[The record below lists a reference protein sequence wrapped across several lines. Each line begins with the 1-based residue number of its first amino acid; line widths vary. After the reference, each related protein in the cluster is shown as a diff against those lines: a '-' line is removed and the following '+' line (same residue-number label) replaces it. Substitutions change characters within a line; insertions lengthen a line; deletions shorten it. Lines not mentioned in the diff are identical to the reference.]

1 MLEAQLAQARQRAE
15 ALQRENLRLA
25 QRSHTQQQQHGALD
39 QGRHGAGGG
48 ARGGARMDPADWR
61 KAELDSLE
69 RSLARLQRHTGLQA
83 SSSMPALEIAK
94 IEMARMVEEAA
105 GGRGVQG
112 AALELGV
119 QGAMG
124 VQGMGVQ
131 QGAMLTV

>member
-1 MLEAQLAQARQRAE
+1 
-15 ALQRENLRLA
+15 
-25 QRSHTQQQQHGALD
+25 
-39 QGRHGAGGG
+39 
-48 ARGGARMDPADWR
+48 MDPTDWR

-83 SSSMPALEIAK
+83 SSSMPGLEIAK

-105 GGRGVQG
+105 GGRGAQG

-124 VQGMGVQ
+124 VQQGAMGVQ